1 MEPLAKSTEGLK
13 AGWVDNYVS
22 TGLLVFAVFIFVP
35 FVCCG
40 SIGRNGD
47 DSHSIR
53 VSACYVNEVMRDM
66 FAAEGDNIKAE
77 VWFPRDG
84 KSLYRVFNR
93 RE

>member
-1 MEPLAKSTEGLK
+1 VEPLTESAEGFE

-22 TGLLVFAVFIFVP
+22 VGLLVFAVFVFVA
-35 FVCCG
+35 FVRCG

-47 DSHSIR
+47 DPHSIR
-53 VSACYVNEVMRDM
+53 VSACYVNEVVRDV

-84 KSLYRVFNR
+84 KSLYRLFNR